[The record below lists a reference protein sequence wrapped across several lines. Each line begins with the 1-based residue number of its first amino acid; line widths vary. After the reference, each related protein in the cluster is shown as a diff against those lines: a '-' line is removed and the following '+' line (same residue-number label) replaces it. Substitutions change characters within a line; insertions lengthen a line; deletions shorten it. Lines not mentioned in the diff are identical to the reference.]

1 MDGALEQL
9 AHEASLRALDKQER
23 LLEELRAR
31 TGILLAASSIAV
43 SFLGDAVLGQS
54 STPVLEVAAVVAFV
68 ISMGAS
74 VYILVPDRDLSF
86 ALSGPG
92 LYAAAYDH
100 RTDMARVHR
109 DIALELHFAWENNS
123 QTVVSVAKAYRIA
136 AVALIVELVLLALL
150 LGVSII

>member
-54 STPVLEVAAVVAFV
+54 SAPVLEVAAVAAFV
-68 ISMGAS
+68 ISMAAS
-74 VYILVPDRDLSF
+74 VYVLAPERDLTF
-86 ALSGPG
+86 ALSGPALHAA
-92 LYAAAYDH
+92 LYDR

-109 DIALELHFAWENNS
+109 DLAFEFHFAWQSNN
-123 QTVVSVAKAYRIA
+123 QTVTSLVKANRIA
-136 AVALIVELVLLALL
+136 AVALIVELLLLASL
-150 LGVSII
+150 LGDSII